1 MKKNPPNVWV
11 RPHCVKKML
20 QVMRLALLFVVLFF
34 TSASAFT
41 QRVSLSVKAETTLNE
56 VLKQVK
62 DQTGVR
68 ILYDAGKM
76 KRVPCREM
84 KITDLE
90 IAEALKQILKDTR
103 FEFFE
108 EGGVFIVREASLQQA
123 KVIRLV
129 GKVTDE
135 KKQPLPGVTVQ
146 LKGFSV
152 GTATNGEGRYQ
163 LSIPNAPEKFSLVFS
178 FVGMVS
184 QEIVYAG
191 KDTIDVVMKEDVETL
206 DDVVV
211 TGYMTL
217 DKSKYVGAI
226 NKVYA
231 RDIMIPGESTIDQM
245 LQGVIPGMAVRITSG
260 MVGSTPKIRIRGTST
275 LLGSQDPVWVV
286 DGVIQRDPL
295 PISETDASLSS
306 DLDNLRDIAAN
317 AISWLNPSDIESLT
331 VLKDAS
337 ATAIYGSKAAN
348 GVIVINTKKA
358 QSGSASLSYSGS
370 FSIGQRP
377 RYGLYNQMNS
387 RELMDFSRE
396 MYEDRVRYP
405 SAILPIGYAGLVQK
419 LTNKEITHEQLE
431 TEYNKMANN
440 NTDWFDLLFRNS
452 FNHKH
457 NLSITGGS
465 EKIASRASIGIT
477 EEKGEAKG
485 NEGKTFTGSSN
496 TVLQLIPNLRISL
509 NLNGSYREMF
519 GFAYGVSPFSYAYN
533 TARTIPLRNE
543 DGTLYYHEKWGG
555 SSTAISGKS
564 WYGYNILNEI
574 NNTGNENRSKMVS
587 SSLDV
592 SWKILPYLE
601 YQGLVS
607 YTVSSSEVK
616 SYATEYSNYITS
628 LRGYEVG
635 EVTANSDEEK
645 MTQLPFGGLLV
656 TENATTN
663 TWSVR
668 NSLVFNKLFKDVH
681 SVTLQV
687 GFEVSSNTAT
697 GSRNTRYGYLRY
709 RGEAFASVP
718 TTYTTVYN
726 AVAQQNPLLNT
737 MRTASS
743 VTNRENNYVSEFLT
757 AVYSFD
763 NRYVVNFNARLDA
776 SNRFG
781 QDKNDRFEPTWS
793 IGAKWRV
800 GSESFARNWNWMESL
815 DISGSYG
822 YQGNSVEEVSPYLIA
837 SDGGLNQFYNQ
848 YTLNIKYLP
857 YEKLGWEKTKSW
869 NASVDL
875 SFLKGRMNVVFN
887 AYGKK
892 SDVIASR
899 QVPGE
904 NGMLNSRIFGTE
916 MDNKGYE
923 VTVNFIPVRTQDWTW
938 SFSVNTGKVTNEIS
952 DNERVNKLEDF
963 LDGSAVL
970 NGKSYN
976 SFYSFRYKELSQEN
990 GEPLFYNM
998 DIEKTNDFTEFL
1010 VRSGNFDSD
1019 FTGGFNTQVRYKR
1032 LSFTMQFAMQFG
1044 GQDRLP
1050 ELYTGTLKGVPGPQE
1065 NVSRQLKKRW
1075 RKAGDQTN
1083 IPAVPNYNSA
1093 SSFGY
1098 VTLPVLSGTSSMTPY
1113 AMYSQSDLRVAD
1125 TDLIR
1130 CRQISLTYSV
1140 GESILKALHLKYAS
1154 ISWSM
1159 SNPFMIA
1166 FDKAW
1171 KGLDPETKDWPA
1183 RRTTSLSLN
1192 VTF

>member
-1 MKKNPPNVWV
+1 MKKNPPDVQV
-11 RPHCVKKML
+11 RPQCVKKNVR
-20 QVMRLALLFVVLFF
+20 VMRWTLFLMTFLLVSIGV
-34 TSASAFT
+34 SA
-41 QRVSLSVKAETTLNE
+41 QKVNISVKTETTLNE
-56 VLKQVK
+56 VLKQIK
-62 DQTGVR
+62 DQSGVR
-68 ILYDAGKM
+68 ILYDAGKTRLVSCEQM
-76 KRVPCREM
+76 TISNMNV
-84 KITDLE
+84 
-90 IAEALKQILKDTR
+90 AEALEKVLQGTR
-103 FEFFE
+103 FEFFYE
-108 EGGVFIVREASLQQA
+108 SGVYIVREKALGPTPML
-123 KVIRLV
+123 RLY
-129 GKVTDE
+129 GRVTDE
-135 KKQPLPGVTVQ
+135 NKQPLPGVTVQ
-146 LKGFSV
+146 VKGLAF
-152 GTATNGEGRYQ
+152 GAATSAKGEYW
-163 LSIPNAPEKFSLVFS
+163 LSLPNPPEKFSLVYS
-178 FVGMVS
+178 FIGMET
-184 QEIVYAG
+184 QEVKYAG
-191 KDTIDVVMKEDVETL
+191 KDTINVVMKEDVKTL
-206 DDVVV
+206 EDVVV
-211 TGYMTL
+211 TGYMNL

-231 RDIMIPGESTIDQM
+231 KDIMVPGESTIDQM
-245 LQGVIPGMAVRITSG
+245 LQGVIPGMSVRITSG

-295 PISETDASLSS
+295 PLTETDAALSS
-306 DLDNLRDIAAN
+306 DIDNLRDIAAN

-358 QSGSASLSYSGS
+358 KSGSASLSYSGS
-370 FSIGQRP
+370 FTIGQRP
-377 RYGLYNQMNS
+377 RYGLYDQMNS
-387 RELMDFSRE
+387 QELMQFSRE
-396 MYEDRVRYP
+396 MYEDRVRYT
-405 SAILPIGYAGLVQK
+405 SAVLPIGFAGLVQK
-419 LTNKEITHEQLE
+419 LTNKEITHEQLVE
-431 TEYNKMANN
+431 EYNKMANM

-465 EKIASRASIGIT
+465 EKISSRASIGIS

-496 TVLQLIPNLRISL
+496 TVLQLFPNLRISL
-509 NLNGSYREMF
+509 NLNGSFREVF
-519 GFAYGVSPFSYAYN
+519 GFAYGVSPFTYAYN
-533 TARTIPLRNE
+533 TARTIPLYDE
-543 DGTLYYHEKWGG
+543 DGTLYYHEKWGS

-574 NNTGNENRSKMVS
+574 DNTGNENRTKMVS
-587 SSLDV
+587 SSLDL
-592 SWKILPYLE
+592 SWNILPCLE

-607 YTVSSSEVK
+607 YSVSSSEIK

-628 LRGYEVG
+628 LRGYEIG
-635 EVTANSDEEK
+635 EVAANSKEEG
-645 MTQLPFGGLLV
+645 MTKLPFGGLLL

-663 TWSVR
+663 TWSFR
-668 NSLVFNKLFKDVH
+668 NSLVFNKLFKEKH

-687 GFEVSSNTAT
+687 GVELSSNTST

-709 RGEAFASVP
+709 RGESFVSIPA
-718 TTYTTVYN
+718 TYTTTYN
-726 AVAQQNPLLNT
+726 ANPQVNPLIEE

-743 VTNRENNYVSEFLT
+743 VTNRENNYLSEFLT

-763 NRYVVNFNARLDA
+763 NRYVVNFNARMDA

-781 QDKNDRFEPTWS
+781 QDKNNKFEPTWS

-800 GSESFARNWNWMESL
+800 GSEPFTRNWNWMESL

-837 SDGGLNQFYNQ
+837 SDGGLSSYYNQ
-848 YTLNIKYLP
+848 YTLNVKYLP

-892 SDVIASR
+892 SEVIASR

-916 MDNKGYE
+916 MDNNGYE
-923 VTVNFIPVRTQDWTW
+923 LTVNFIPVRTEDWTW
-938 SFSVNTGKVTNEIS
+938 SFSVNTGKVNNKIS
-952 DNERVNKLEDF
+952 NNERVNTLEDF
-963 LDGSAVL
+963 LNGTAII
-970 NGKSYN
+970 NGKAYN

-990 GEPLFYNM
+990 GEPLFYDM
-998 DIEKTNDFTEFL
+998 DIEPTDDFTKFL

-1019 FTGGFNTQVRYKR
+1019 FTGGFNTQVRYRR
-1032 LSFTMQFAMQFG
+1032 LSLTMQFAMQFG

-1065 NVSRQLKKRW
+1065 NVSRQLKNRW
-1075 RKAGDQTN
+1075 RKPGDQTD

-1093 SSFGY
+1093 STFGY
-1098 VTLPVLSGTSSMTPY
+1098 VSLPVLSGTRSMTPY
-1113 AMYSQSDLRVAD
+1113 DMYAKSDLRVAD

-1130 CRQISLTYSV
+1130 CRQIALMYNVSESV
-1140 GESILKALHLKYAS
+1140 LKALHLKHAS

-1171 KGLDPETKDWPA
+1171 KGLDPETKNWPA
-1183 RRTTSLSLN
+1183 RRTTSLSLS

>member
-1 MKKNPPNVWV
+1 MKKNPPEVWV
-11 RPHCVKKML
+11 RPHCVKKISK
-20 QVMRLALLFVVLFF
+20 VMKLTLFF
-34 TSASAFT
+34 MLFFFVSASAFT
-41 QRVSLSVKAETTLNE
+41 QKVNISVKSDMSLNE
-56 VLKQVK
+56 VLKQLK
-62 DQTGVR
+62 DQSGIR
-68 ILYDAGKM
+68 ILYDAGKT
-76 KRVPCREM
+76 KQVQCREM
-84 KITDLE
+84 KISDMD

-108 EGGVFIVREASLQQA
+108 EGGVYIVREIAVQQT
-123 KVIRLV
+123 KVLRIV
-129 GKVTDE
+129 GRVTDE
-135 KKQPLPGVTVQ
+135 KKQPLAGVTVQ
-146 LKGFSV
+146 LKGFTI
-152 GTATNGEGRYQ
+152 GTATNADGNYQ
-163 LSIPNAPEKFSLVFS
+163 LPIPNAPEKFSLLFS
-178 FVGMVS
+178 FVGMVTH
-184 QEIVYAG
+184 EVVYAG
-191 KDTIDVVMKEDVETL
+191 KDTINVVMKEDVETL

-231 RDIMIPGESTIDQM
+231 KDIMVPGESTIDQM
-245 LQGVIPGMAVRITSG
+245 LQGVIPGMSVRITSG
-260 MVGSTPKIRIRGTST
+260 LVGSTPKIRIRGTST

-286 DGVIQRDPL
+286 DGVIQRDPQPL
-295 PISETDASLSS
+295 SQTDAALSS

-358 QSGSASLSYSGS
+358 QAGSASLSYSGN
-370 FSIGQRP
+370 FTIGQRP
-377 RYGLYNQMNS
+377 RYGLYDQMNS
-387 RELMDFSRE
+387 KELMQFSRE

-405 SAILPIGYAGLVQK
+405 SAVLPIGYAGLVQK
-419 LTNKEITHEQLE
+419 LTNKEITHEQLVD
-431 TEYNKMANN
+431 EYNKMANM
-440 NTDWFDLLFRNS
+440 NTDWFDILFRNS

-509 NLNGSYREMF
+509 NLNGSFREIL
-519 GFAYGVSPFSYAYN
+519 GFAYKVSPFDYAYN
-533 TARTIPLRNE
+533 TARIIPSHNE
-543 DGTLYYHEKWGG
+543 DGTLFYHEKWGG
-555 SSTAISGKS
+555 SSTAISGKN

-574 NNTGNENRSKMVS
+574 DNTGKENRTKMVS
-587 SSLDV
+587 SSLDL

-607 YTVSSSEVK
+607 YSVNSAEVK

-628 LRGYEVG
+628 LRGYEIG
-635 EVTANSDEEK
+635 EVAANSKEEG

-656 TENATTN
+656 TENTTSN
-663 TWSVR
+663 TWSFR
-668 NSLVFNKLFKDVH
+668 NSLVFNKLFKELH
-681 SVTLQV
+681 SVTFQV
-687 GFEVSSNTAT
+687 GLELSSNKAT
-697 GSRNTRYGYLRY
+697 GSRSTRYGYLRY
-709 RGEAFASVP
+709 RGEVFGSLP
-718 TTYTTVYN
+718 TTYTTTYN
-726 AVAQQNPLLNT
+726 SIAQLNPLLEE

-763 NRYVVNFNARLDA
+763 NRYVLNFNARLDA

-781 QDKNDRFEPTWS
+781 QSKNDKFEPTWS

-800 GSESFARNWNWMESL
+800 GSEPFTRNWNWMESL

-837 SDGGLNQFYNQ
+837 RDGGLNQYYNQ
-848 YTLNIKYLP
+848 YTLNIKSLP
-857 YEKLGWEKTKSW
+857 YEELGWEKTKSW

-875 SFLKGRMNVVFN
+875 SFLKGRMNVILN

-904 NGMLNSRIFGTE
+904 NGMLNSQIFGTK
-916 MDNKGYE
+916 MNNNGYE
-923 VTVNFIPVRTQDWTW
+923 LTVNFIPIRTEDLTW
-938 SFSVNTGKVTNEIS
+938 SFSVNTSKVNNKIRN
-952 DNERVNKLEDF
+952 NERVNLLEDF
-963 LDGSAVL
+963 LNGTAII
-970 NGKSYN
+970 NGKAYN
-976 SFYSFRYKELSQEN
+976 SFYSFQYKELSQTN
-990 GEPLFYNM
+990 GEPLFNNM

-1032 LSFTMQFAMQFG
+1032 LSLTMQFAMQFG

-1050 ELYTGTLKGVPGPQE
+1050 ELYSGTLKGVPAPQE

-1075 RKAGDQTN
+1075 RKAGDETD

-1098 VTLPVLSGTSSMTPY
+1098 VQLPVLSGTSSMTPY
-1113 AMYSQSDLRVAD
+1113 TMYSNSDLRVAD

-1130 CRQISLTYSV
+1130 CRQIALTYSV
-1140 GESILKALHLKYAS
+1140 SEKILKALHMKYAS

>member
-20 QVMRLALLFVVLFF
+20 QVMKLTLLFVMLFF
-34 TSASAFT
+34 FSASAFT
-41 QRVSLSVKAETTLNE
+41 QRVSLLVKAETTLNE

-84 KITDLE
+84 RIADLE
-90 IAEALKQILKDTR
+90 VTEALKQILKDTR

-108 EGGVFIVREASLQQA
+108 EGGVFIVREALSQQVKA
-123 KVIRLV
+123 IRVV

-152 GTATNGEGRYQ
+152 GTATNGAGMYQ
-163 LSIPNAPEKFSLVFS
+163 LSIPNASEKFSLVFS
-178 FVGMVS
+178 FVGMIS
-184 QEIVYAG
+184 QEVVYAG
-191 KDTIDVVMKEDVETL
+191 KDTINVVMKEDVETL
-206 DDVVV
+206 EDVVV

-217 DKSKYVGAI
+217 DKSKYVGAVD
-226 NKVYA
+226 KVYA
-231 RDIMIPGESTIDQM
+231 KDIMVPGESTIDQM
-245 LQGVIPGMAVRITSG
+245 LQGVIPGMSVRITSG

-295 PISETDASLSS
+295 PLSQTDAALSS

-358 QSGSASLSYSGS
+358 QAGSASISYSGN
-370 FSIGQRP
+370 FTIGQRP
-377 RYGLYNQMNS
+377 RYGLYDRMNS
-387 RELMDFSRE
+387 QELMQFSRE
-396 MYEDRVRYP
+396 MYEDRVRYS
-405 SAILPIGYAGLVQK
+405 SAVLPIGFAGLVQK
-419 LTNKEITHEQLE
+419 LTNKEITHEQLVE
-431 TEYNKMANN
+431 EYNKMANM
-440 NTDWFDLLFRNS
+440 NTDWFDILFRNS

-457 NLSITGGS
+457 SLSITGGS
-465 EKIASRASIGIT
+465 EKISSRASIGIA

-496 TVLQLIPNLRISL
+496 TVIQLIPSLRISL
-509 NLNGSYREMF
+509 NLNGSYREVF
-519 GFAYGVSPFSYAYN
+519 GFAYGVSPFTYAYN
-533 TARTIPLRNE
+533 TARTIPLYNE
-543 DGTLYYHEKWGG
+543 DGTLYYHEKWG
-555 SSTAISGKS
+555 SASTAISGKRS
-564 WYGYNILNEI
+564 YGYNILNEI
-574 NNTGNENRSKMVS
+574 DNTGNENRTKMVAS
-587 SSLDV
+587 SIDL
-592 SWKILPYLE
+592 SWKILPCLE
-601 YQGLVS
+601 YQGLLS
-607 YTVSSSEVK
+607 YSVSSSEVK

-628 LRGYEVG
+628 LRGYEIG
-635 EVTANSDEEK
+635 EVAANSKEEG
-645 MTQLPFGGLLV
+645 MTKLPFGGLLV

-663 TWSVR
+663 TWSFR
-668 NSLVFNKLFKDVH
+668 NSLVFNKLFKERH

-687 GFEVSSNTAT
+687 GLELSSNTAT

-709 RGEAFASVP
+709 RGETFAAVP
-718 TTYTTVYN
+718 TTYTTAYN
-726 AVAQQNPLLNT
+726 SIAQANPLLDE

-743 VTNRENNYVSEFLT
+743 VTNRENNYLSEFLT

-763 NRYVVNFNARLDA
+763 NRYVLNFNARLDA

-781 QDKNDRFEPTWS
+781 QSKNDKFEPTWS

-800 GSESFARNWNWMESL
+800 GSEPFARDWSWMESL

-837 SDGGLNQFYNQ
+837 RDGGLNQYYSQ
-848 YTLNIKYLP
+848 YTLNIKSLP
-857 YEKLGWEKTKSW
+857 YEELGWEKTKSW

-899 QVPGE
+899 QIPGE
-904 NGMLNSRIFGTE
+904 NGMLNSQIFGTK
-916 MDNKGYE
+916 MNNNGYE
-923 VTVNFIPVRTQDWTW
+923 LTVNFIPVRTEDLTW
-938 SFSVNTGKVTNEIS
+938 SFSVNTGKVNNKIRN
-952 DNERVNKLEDF
+952 NERVNVLEDF
-963 LDGSAVL
+963 LNGSAIV
-970 NGKSYN
+970 NGQAYN
-976 SFYSFRYKELSQEN
+976 TCYSFQYKELSQEN
-990 GEPLFYNM
+990 GEPLFYDM

-1010 VRSGNFDSD
+1010 VRNGNFDSD

-1032 LSFTMQFAMQFG
+1032 LSLTMQFAMQFG

-1050 ELYTGTLKGVPGPQE
+1050 ELYTGSLKGVPAPQE

-1075 RKAGDQTN
+1075 RKPGDQTD

-1098 VTLPVLSGTSSMTPY
+1098 VTLPTLSGTSSMTPY
-1113 AMYSQSDLRVAD
+1113 DMYAKSDFRVAD

-1130 CRQISLTYSV
+1130 CRQIALTYSV
-1140 GESILKALHLKYAS
+1140 SEKILKALHMKYAS

-1159 SNPFMIA
+1159 SNPFMIV

-1171 KGLDPETKDWPA
+1171 KGLDPETKNWPA